1 MAIWDDVMTGRDRA
15 VFEKAGYGKRGGLG
29 EQPALIVIDM
39 TYAFTG
45 DRREG
50 ILESVAR
57 WPHSCGEAGWDAV
70 APIGRLLVAARAAGA
85 PVVYTRGEFRPDASD
100 AGRWAGKLTRGFEE
114 PADRRFAGDQFV
126 GEIAPQPGDLVIK
139 KDKPSAFFGTPL
151 MSYLNERRI
160 DSLIVT
166 GSTTSGCV
174 RATVVDGF
182 SYNFRVAVVEEATF
196 DRGEVSHKVNLFDLN
211 QKYADVISTQEAV
224 SYLAALERKRLA
236 LASAG
241 GR

>member
-1 MAIWDDVMTGRDRA
+1 MPIWDEVISERDRRVYA
-15 VFEKAGYGKRGGLG
+15 TAGYGQPQGLG
-29 EQPALIVIDM
+29 KQPALLVIDM

-45 DRREG
+45 DRREPV
-50 ILESVAR
+50 LEAARR
-57 WPHSCGEAGWDAV
+57 WPNSCGERAFDAIDQI
-70 APIGRLLVAARAAGA
+70 ARLLEAARRVRV
-85 PVVYTRGEFRPDASD
+85 PVIYTRSEFTPGGPE
-100 AGRWAGKLTRGFEE
+100 AGRWAAKMARMFES
-114 PADRRFAGDQFV
+114 PPDAAVSGDEIV
-126 GEIAPQPGDLVIK
+126 REIAPQPGDIVIK

-166 GSTTSGCV
+166 GCTTSGCV
-174 RATVVDGF
+174 RATAVDGF

-236 LASAG
+236 PASAG